1 MVPLADAYPTTRKR
15 KAPAVLEPVVYVV
28 DDDISVRESLEAML
42 GFAGW
47 RFMAFSS
54 AQAFL
59 DHTRDDAPAC
69 LVLDINLP
77 DLNGLD
83 LQRQLLGE
91 TRVVPIIFIT
101 GYGDIPSTV
110 QAMKAGALEFLTKPF
125 DADTLLDAIAGAIEA
140 SRQALNAKQAA
151 GKLQAAFG
159 TLTGREREVMTMVVA
174 GSMNKQ
180 IAMELGI
187 SEITVKAHRGKVM
200 RKMRARTLVELVEM
214 ASVLRSMS

>member
-1 MVPLADAYPTTRKR
+1 MVPLANAYPSTRKR
-15 KAPAVLEPVVYVV
+15 RAPVVLDPVVYVV

-47 RFMAFSS
+47 RFLAFSS

-59 DHTRDDAPAC
+59 DHARDGAPAC

-77 DLNGLD
+77 DLNGLE

-91 TRVVPIIFIT
+91 TQVVPIIFIT

-110 QAMKAGALEFLTKPF
+110 QAMKAGAMEFLTKPF
-125 DADTLLDAIAGAIEA
+125 DADALLDAIASAIDA
-140 SRQALNAKQAA
+140 SRQALSARQAV
-151 GKLQAAFG
+151 GKLQAAFE
-159 TLTGREREVMTMVVA
+159 TLTGREREVMAMVVA

-214 ASVLRSMS
+214 AASLRSCG

>member
-1 MVPLADAYPTTRKR
+1 MVPLADTYAKARR
-15 KAPAVLEPVVYVV
+15 HKAPAAVQPVVYVV

-47 RFMAFSS
+47 RFMAFPS

-59 DHTRDDAPAC
+59 DHARDEAPAC

-83 LQRQLLGE
+83 LQRHLLDE

-110 QAMKAGALEFLTKPF
+110 RAMKAGALEFMTKPF
-125 DADTLLDAIAGAIEA
+125 DADALLDAIAAAIDSSREA
-140 SRQALNAKQAA
+140 LVAKQEE
-151 GKLQAAFG
+151 GKLRGAFD
-159 TLTGREREVMTMVVA
+159 TLTGREREVMAMVVA

-180 IAMELGI
+180 IAMALGI

-200 RKMRARTLVELVEM
+200 RKMRARTLVELVAM
-214 ASVLRSMS
+214 AGILRSPV